1 MTSVDNIFKLP
12 KNYVFVSREKHVTN
26 HLKHFCR
33 AVWSQGTLELKK
45 GLLSLVD
52 ATAFRNKDHLVAG
65 FKPTLKKVCSSNWI
79 ISPGRGEYQNI

>member
-1 MTSVDNIFKLP
+1 MFFLVEKKNDNNI
-12 KNYVFVSREKHVTN
+12 

-52 ATAFRNKDHLVAG
+52 ATAFRNKDHLVLVGG
-65 FKPTLKKVCSSNWI
+65 FKPTWKNMLIKLDDL
-79 ISPGRGEYQNI
+79 PR